1 MKNMM
6 KYLKVLFICSL
17 VISLTSCED
26 DDNDNFI
33 YDYLVG
39 EIWIGDL
46 GFVDSYDDE
55 LESGLYFK
63 GNGLGID
70 DQVYYDDPTGK
81 VVFSLPF
88 RWNIY
93 NGILS
98 IDYGSDYPLFEIYDV
113 YITGNK
119 MSGILYVD
127 GRIDGPIVLKR
138 Y

>member
-1 MKNMM
+1 M
-6 KYLKVLFICSL
+6 
-17 VISLTSCED
+17 
-26 DDNDNFI
+26 
-33 YDYLVG
+33 
-39 EIWIGDL
+39 
-46 GFVDSYDDE
+46 
-55 LESGLYFK
+55 
-63 GNGLGID
+63 GID

-138 Y
+138 YGIKNGAFAPFFIQYLFYFFRNNFLKSAG